1 MRKICLLLG
10 PLLVVTATGCGS
22 PKPGSTPRLEQTKLH
37 DVVSSRLARLVL
49 DPSAG
54 LVNKGPVVADNI
66 NYISQSLI
74 QPTTD
79 VPGHEDGLINVLKRA
94 KAAGAHIH
102 RADCTLA
109 GRIFIDGTADI
120 QSTYAGVATWP
131 VTVSISEAP
140 VLTYATP
147 TYITGKTFE
156 IQVEIAVGGG
166 TRLPTGD
173 RPTTPAATTCSK
185 AIASLLE

>member
-54 LVNKGPVVADNI
+54 LVKKGPVVADNI
-66 NYISQSLI
+66 NYISQSLV

-79 VPGHEDGLINVLKRA
+79 VPGHEDGTDQCPEEARQSGKGHTSIARTALSP
-94 KAAGAHIH
+94 GASS
-102 RADCTLA
+102 
-109 GRIFIDGTADI
+109 
-120 QSTYAGVATWP
+120 STVQPISNLLTQGSPLSP
-131 VTVSISEAP
+131 VTVSH
-140 VLTYATP
+140 L
-147 TYITGKTFE
+147 
-156 IQVEIAVGGG
+156 
-166 TRLPTGD
+166 
-173 RPTTPAATTCSK
+173 
-185 AIASLLE
+185 